1 MTSSLKEQFARLGP
15 VKGID
20 LVRGGSPAVISIRA
34 LPGAA
39 NLKTISA
46 VIALVRRGVAVLRAK
61 RAVEEVLDRG
71 SVTIFVPN
79 VENATTLAGEIAD
92 AGFLAFRLPE
102 QAGEARE
109 EAITES

>member
-1 MTSSLKEQFARLGP
+1 MTLSLKERFARLGP

-20 LVRGGSPAVISIRA
+20 LVRGGSPAVISLRV

-46 VIALVRRGVAVLRAK
+46 VMALVRRGVPVLRAK

-71 SVTIFVPN
+71 CVAVLVPN
-79 VENATTLAGEIAD
+79 VENAAALAGEIAD
-92 AGFLAFRLPE
+92 AGFLVTRLPE
-102 QAGEARE
+102 QQAVG
-109 EAITES
+109 